1 MGVDEGNLQVIL
13 YLVDNGDVMI
23 LENYPI
29 SVVRKLLACTVLYS
43 TAQHHII
50 SIILVYYNKCHR
62 TIPQYIMTYSVV
74 HKNVMT
80 L

>member
-1 MGVDEGNLQVIL
+1 MGVDEEGNLQVIL
-13 YLVDNGDVMI
+13 YLVDIGDVMV
-23 LENYPI
+23 LENHPR
-29 SVVRKLLACTVLYS
+29 SVVRKLLACTVQYS
-43 TAQHHII
+43 TAQHHI
-50 SIILVYYNKCHR
+50 SMILVYSNKCHR